1 MPRHPSEESGG
12 KERAEEP
19 LMDAF
24 AEAFAEALNPG
35 SIDQGKLADLRA
47 RVLSAMRVASH
58 ALTETIRGDRLG
70 WQESWPRVWVKVLKR
85 DVSSGIQ
92 LALFRLEPGAIMPE
106 HAHTKD
112 EECVVIEGELAIG
125 PLSLQSGDL
134 HVAHAGTSHP
144 AITTRRGALVFVR
157 SEIMVPAA

>member
-1 MPRHPSEESGG
+1 
-12 KERAEEP
+12 
-19 LMDAF
+19 MDAF
-24 AEAFAEALNPG
+24 AEALAEALSPAA
-35 SIDQGKLADLRA
+35 IDPEKLADLRA
-47 RVLSAMRVASH
+47 RVLSATRGSSH
-58 ALTETIRGDRLG
+58 ASTETIRGDEIG
-70 WQESWPRVWVKVLKR
+70 WQESWPRVWMKVLKR

-112 EECVVIEGELAIG
+112 EECVVIEGELTIG

-134 HVAHAGTSHP
+134 HVAHPGTSHP